1 MSQKGSSFAR
11 SFALAAIVGVASS
24 FLMAILAWLTSS
36 GSSVKFPMAMV
47 LLQGGAGGVMGN
59 GIARI
64 VTRILRPRGDS
75 LITFLGGFVAVLM
88 ASILVGVGAIL
99 FLARGGGLASGI
111 SRASPIL
118 GATIGV
124 LAGGLLISVLELN
137 RGEGPDSA
145 GP

>member
-1 MSQKGSSFAR
+1 MR
-11 SFALAAIVGVASS
+11 SFAVAAIVGVASS

-36 GSSVKFPMAMV
+36 GGVGKFPMAMV

-75 LITFLGGFVAVLM
+75 FTTFLGGFVAVLL

-99 FLARGGGLASGI
+99 FLARGGSLASGI

-118 GATIGV
+118 GSTIGI
-124 LAGGLLISVLELN
+124 LAGGLLITLLELN
-137 RGEGPDSA
+137 RGEDPESA